1 MRTLFFLL
9 IILVS
14 LSSCTNAQTIS
25 TSSLK
30 DEGNG
35 ETITTDSI
43 QVYKRLISKA
53 TELKAYLKGKWS
65 YDQKIA
71 ILIDMRQNSGKN
83 RFFIV
88 ELDSL
93 SILSRGLVA
102 HGSGSETGFDDSLRF
117 SNTPNSYCTSLGK
130 YKIGNAYVGNFGRS
144 YKLHGLDPTNSTA
157 FERFV
162 VLHRYSCVPDEEQLL
177 PICNSLGCPML
188 SENFFKEVDA
198 MIRKSGKSVLM
209 EIYY

>member
-1 MRTLFFLL
+1 MRILFFLL
-9 IILVS
+9 IILFS
-14 LSSCTNAQTIS
+14 FSSCTNAQPIS
-25 TSSLK
+25 ASSLK
-30 DEGNG
+30 DEGTG

-43 QVYKRLISKA
+43 PVYQRLISKA
-53 TELKAYLKGKWS
+53 TELKAYLKGKSS

-83 RFFIV
+83 RFFV
-88 ELDSL
+88 VDLDSM
-93 SILSRGLVA
+93 SILKKGLVA

-144 YKLHGLDPTNSTA
+144 YKLHGLDPTNSKA

-162 VLHRYSCVPDEEQLL
+162 VLHRYSCVPDEEQLY

-188 SENFFKEVDA
+188 SENFFEEVDA
-198 MIRKSGKSVLM
+198 VIRKSGKSVLM

>member
-1 MRTLFFLL
+1 MRILFFLL
-9 IILVS
+9 IILFS
-14 LSSCTNAQTIS
+14 FSSCTNAQTIA

-35 ETITTDSI
+35 EIIITDSI
-43 QVYKRLISKA
+43 PVYQRLISKA
-53 TELKAYLKGKWS
+53 TELKAYLKGKSS

-83 RFFIV
+83 RFFV
-88 ELDSL
+88 VDLDSM
-93 SILSRGLVA
+93 SILKKGLVA

-144 YKLHGLDPTNSTA
+144 YKLHGLDPSNSKA
-157 FERFV
+157 FERYV
-162 VLHRYSCVPDEEQLL
+162 VLHRYSCVPDEEQLY

-188 SENFFKEVDA
+188 SENFFDEVDA
-198 MIRKSGKSVLM
+198 LIKTSRKSVVM

>member
-1 MRTLFFLL
+1 MRILFFLL

-14 LSSCTNAQTIS
+14 FSSCTNAQTIT

-30 DEGNG
+30 DEAND
-35 ETITTDSI
+35 EAITTDSI
-43 QVYKRLISKA
+43 PVYQRLISKA
-53 TELKAYLKGKWS
+53 TELKAYLTGKSS

-83 RFFIV
+83 RFFV
-88 ELDSL
+88 VDLDSM
-93 SILSRGLVA
+93 SILKKGLVA

-130 YKIGNAYVGNFGRS
+130 YKVGNAYVGNFGRS
-144 YKLHGLDPTNSTA
+144 YKLHGLDPTNSKA

-162 VLHRYSCVPDEEQLL
+162 VLHRYSCVPDEEQLF

-188 SENFFKEVDA
+188 SENFFEEVDA
-198 MIRKSGKSVLM
+198 VIRKSGKSVLM